1 MLRTNLSTRPFYN
14 LRAVQ
19 AALGAAIA
27 IVLAFTFVNVAQ
39 IVRLTISQQSL
50 GASAADAEDEAARL
64 RLEAAGIRAQ
74 INPQELQVVANAAR
88 EANRI
93 IDQRAFSWTEL
104 LSRFESTLPPD
115 VRITAIQPRLESD
128 GDFVVAVGVQA
139 RRAEDL
145 DAFVEALEDVGA
157 FHDVLA
163 VTERTDEDGLIQS
176 VVEGAYVAPVQE
188 AVPDT
193 PAPATEGGR

>member
-1 MLRTNLSTRPFYN
+1 MLRTNLSTKPFYN

-27 IVLAFTFVNVAQ
+27 IVLALTLFNVAQ

-50 GASAADAEDEAARL
+50 GASAADAEDEATRL

-74 INPQELQVVANAAR
+74 INPQELQVVASAAR

-104 LSRFESTLPPD
+104 LTQR
-115 VRITAIQPRLESD
+115 
-128 GDFVVAVGVQA
+128 
-139 RRAEDL
+139 
-145 DAFVEALEDVGA
+145 
-157 FHDVLA
+157 
-163 VTERTDEDGLIQS
+163 
-176 VVEGAYVAPVQE
+176 
-188 AVPDT
+188 
-193 PAPATEGGR
+193 